1 MIHEASSTFKWS
13 NWMSSFRVPW
23 LYNFTFFCNWPCLRK
38 PPKKNGQEILG
49 GHFSPIEMAVFCFL
63 MVFWALKTL
72 RIHTKMRIW
81 GPVGAVWTP
90 LRFPASNVI
99 WIAACKLLTMR
110 RLLVIRQ
117 IQGNLNP
124 LWLVELLAV
133 AVLSFQAAI
142 TFQHWPNR
150 FLPTCHW
157 WPLFFAAQTAG
168 RTLSFWSWMAF

>member
-38 PPKKNGQEILG
+38 PPQKKWPGNSGRAFLSDRNGSVLFFNGFLG
-49 GHFSPIEMAVFCFL
+49 SWNFEDPHQDADLGSSWCCMNSSQVSSFQCDMDCSLQA
-63 MVFWALKTL
+63 
-72 RIHTKMRIW
+72 
-81 GPVGAVWTP
+81 
-90 LRFPASNVI
+90 ASN
-99 WIAACKLLTMR
+99 AKTPRDPADPGKPESTLTCRALGRGCPIVSGSHHM
-110 RLLVIRQ
+110 
-117 IQGNLNP
+117 
-124 LWLVELLAV
+124 
-133 AVLSFQAAI
+133 
-142 TFQHWPNR
+142 TFLGLR